1 MVFLSFI
8 VSYFLGAIPFSYLL
22 PKMLKNI
29 DVRKLGSHNVGTSNA
44 VYTSGMK
51 VGLLCFLGDF
61 SKGYLAY
68 YLASNVFGLDGWML
82 IFSSLA
88 VVMGHNWNIFLKFKG
103 GKGIATSWGVIFASN
118 YIAGLFFLLYS
129 TLITLSTRYISIG
142 TVFGIILVWVTTFF
156 PIFDFNSMLII
167 SLILIILPKHLENF
181 RKIKN
186 GTEYRIN
193 ERMEK
198 SN

>member
-1 MVFLSFI
+1 MGVLSFF

-22 PKMLKNI
+22 PKMLKDI
-29 DVRKLGSHNVGTSNA
+29 DVRNLGSHNVGTSNA

-88 VVMGHNWNIFLKFKG
+88 AVIGHNWNIFLKFKG
-103 GKGIATSWGVIFASN
+103 GKGMATAWGVIFASN
-118 YIAGLFFLLYS
+118 YIAGLLFLLYA
-129 TLITLSTRYISIG
+129 TIITLSTKYISMG
-142 TVFGIILVWVTTFF
+142 TIFGITLVWVTSFF
-156 PIFDFNSMLII
+156 PIFDFNSILIV
-167 SLILIILPKHLENF
+167 SLILIIIPKHLENF
-181 RKIKN
+181 KKIKN
-186 GTEYRIN
+186 GTEYKIN
-193 ERMEK
+193 ERM
-198 SN
+198 